1 MTTLI
6 KLGEVNRFCAVLISR
21 LTGSKAVW
29 TFTTAPR
36 LPTCPTFNWC
46 CPRSQNEIV
55 WFDNGFGIK
64 DVRKSNWSWFVLL
77 MVLGVQFF
85 SSEEA
90 PYKQTFNINRMG
102 QLKTEDWDVKST
114 QRMFRAP
121 KIFANIYRR
130 SALLMNL
137 LSFFFNYEIF

>member
-1 MTTLI
+1 
-6 KLGEVNRFCAVLISR
+6 
-21 LTGSKAVW
+21 
-29 TFTTAPR
+29 
-36 LPTCPTFNWC
+36 
-46 CPRSQNEIV
+46 
-55 WFDNGFGIK
+55 
-64 DVRKSNWSWFVLL
+64 

-137 LSFFFNYEIF
+137 LSFFF